1 MLDRILVVLAG
12 LAPVALPAP
21 ALAQSSLNA
30 YEAARQALLAIW
42 AELPLTVRNATL
54 TEVAAPSYGNYTP
67 RASSEY
73 RVGEQIHVY
82 VEVLGYGWKDNGD
95 GTQSELLDADLNL
108 LNSQGTTVATQPK
121 FLSADIKSRARL
133 LETFLTLDATLTSFD
148 PGAYKLQYVLHDR
161 AGGKDAT
168 FEVPITLVPG
178 DASSSEAAPDLSSS
192 GEASSSAAQ

>member
-1 MLDRILVVLAG
+1 MKYRVAAVLAVVLAG

-108 LNSQGTTVATQPK
+108 LDSSGTPVAQQQG
-121 FLSADIKSRARL
+121 FLDADIKSRTRL
-133 LETFLTLDATLTSFD
+133 LETYLNLSATLTSFE
-148 PGAYKLQYVLHDR
+148 PGDYALEFVLHDR
-161 AGGKDAT
+161 AAGKSAS
-168 FEVPITLVPG
+168 FRVPVTLVAA
-178 DASSSEAAPDLSSS
+178 DAAPS
-192 GEASSSAAQ
+192 SSSAP